1 MTRRLT
7 LVGYRAS
14 GKSTAGRMAAE
25 RLGWSF
31 IDADRALEARLG
43 AIASF
48 FAEHGE
54 AAFRE
59 REAELLGELLARP
72 DALVLATGG
81 GAVLRD
87 DNRARL
93 RAEGGI
99 IVYLEV
105 PAAVLQNRLR
115 RDSGGRPSLTGQA
128 VADEVPLLLAQ
139 RDPLYREIA
148 GHVLDASRPA
158 LQVANEL
165 AHIVEEAVRP
175 RRRTATKDPAGS

>member
-1 MTRRLT
+1 MLRRLT

-31 IDADRALEARLG
+31 VDADRALEARIG
-43 AIASF
+43 AIPAY

-54 AAFRE
+54 PAFRE
-59 REAELLGELLARP
+59 REAELLGELLARR

-81 GAVLRD
+81 GVVLRPE
-87 DNRARL
+87 NRERL
-93 RAEGGI
+93 RAEGGM
-99 IVYLEV
+99 VVFLEV

-115 RDSGGRPSLTGQA
+115 RDSGGRPSLTGQS
-128 VADEVPLLLAQ
+128 VADEVPALLAQ
-139 RDPLYREIA
+139 RDPLYREVA
-148 GHVLDASRPA
+148 AHVIDASRPA

-165 AHIVEEAVRP
+165 AHLVEEAVRP
-175 RRRTATKDPAGS
+175 RRRTAGT